1 MATILALALAAA
13 VYPQL
18 LAVVVVILTRPEP
31 RRLLWACYLAAVS
44 VSLACAVVV
53 LLVFRDRS
61 SIAGT
66 TSHRLGASVYLVIG
80 ALAVLVAAVV
90 ASERSRVTLGARLPR
105 IRSRDGDRDG
115 DGPAHRS
122 VSQRVKAAAE
132 QALHRG
138 SVLVA
143 AGVGLILG
151 IPGPFD
157 LVAVGRLARGGYST
171 IASILALVAFN
182 LIKFLLIEVPI
193 LSYVIDPGGT
203 ASRVERFSSWMSE
216 NRVKI
221 IAAVVAVIGVLL
233 IARGVARLG

>member
-1 MATILALALAAA
+1 MPTILALALGAA

-31 RRLLWACYLAAVS
+31 RRLLWAGYLAAIGVS
-44 VSLACAVVV
+44 MACAVVV
-53 LLVFRDRS
+53 LLIFRDRS
-61 SIAGT
+61 SIAGN

-80 ALAVLVAAVV
+80 ALAVLVAALV
-90 ASERSRVTLGARLPR
+90 ASERSRATLGARLPR
-105 IRSRDGDRDG
+105 MRSRDS
-115 DGPAHRS
+115 DGPTHGS

-132 QALHRG
+132 QALRRG

-193 LSYVIDPGGT
+193 LSYVIDPRGT
-203 ASRVERFSSWMSE
+203 AARVARFSAWMSE
-216 NRVKI
+216 HRVKI
-221 IAAVVAVIGVLL
+221 IAGVVAVIGVLL